1 MILDTLRGRKL
12 AGNDLQD
19 RNCCKI
25 AISLIMALR
34 WALECNGLIS
44 PVKIFGPVTTLSDV
58 GVEYS
63 TLPTTSLNPATN
75 YAAITRS

>member
-1 MILDTLRGRKL
+1 MRCRSWVIITPPKRDDPIYASERFTVFLPQSGFVQR
-12 AGNDLQD
+12 
-19 RNCCKI
+19 
-25 AISLIMALR
+25 
-34 WALECNGLIS
+34 LIS

-63 TLPTTSLNPATN
+63 TVPTTSLNPATN